1 MIKTKNYFL
10 VWLEIMLPVM
20 TMKHY
25 SKFVVNYLVQLLNI
39 HNITETTQIKK
50 PVVDL
55 VTLKTVQDAVF
66 VLSTQMNKEYARY
79 WTSQLLTTVEEL
91 HLKPARFLPLVEA
104 LNYIENFELY
114 TWPYTC
120 LLALFKA
127 GG

>member
-1 MIKTKNYFL
+1 
-10 VWLEIMLPVM
+10 MLPVM

-79 WTSQLLTTVEEL
+79 
-91 HLKPARFLPLVEA
+91 
-104 LNYIENFELY
+104 
-114 TWPYTC
+114 
-120 LLALFKA
+120 
-127 GG
+127 